1 MAVDANSTTA
11 EELLRLP
18 KGRWRYELVRGELR
32 VMEPAGIEHGRV
44 SMAAGG
50 VLLAHVRQIGSGVV
64 LAAETGY
71 VLESDP
77 DTVRA
82 PDASF
87 ISQERYDRV
96 GPTTKYWPGAPDFAI
111 EVLSPEDRPGKVR
124 EKLREWLA
132 AGTIAVVVLD
142 PSDRTATVHRSG
154 CEVEVYGSGDILDLG
169 DAVPDFRP
177 TVDELFG

>member
-1 MAVDANSTTA
+1 MAVGATETTA
-11 EELLRLP
+11 EELLRMP

-44 SMAAGG
+44 SMIAGG
-50 VLLAHVRQIGSGVV
+50 VLFAHVRRTGSGVV

-71 VLESDP
+71 VLESGP

-87 ISQERYDRV
+87 ISQERYDRF
-96 GPTTKYWPGAPDFAI
+96 GPTAKYWPGAPDFAI

-142 PSDRTATVHRSG
+142 PVRRTATVHRSASKAS
-154 CEVEVYGSGDILDLG
+154 VYDIEGTLDLS

-177 TVDELFG
+177 TVAELFG